1 MKENIE
7 TEGSEYPQIYSLNS
21 ESFNNIK
28 ESNSISIKDKENKEN
43 DQNLDITKKESFSEL
58 NISNIDFPQINI
70 PNTDY
75 KNSNNINLNIGKSKT
90 DFILRKY
97 SSNSFENKRYED
109 NMDEIYNDN
118 IKFFS
123 FLKDEY
129 NEDEDDIVNNMITSR
144 YSVEENNDINKL
156 DSADLKSENIN
167 IYSNTSE
174 GNISSDSSISS
185 EKNKISQKINKIK
198 EHEKEQ
204 VIKLD
209 NIINEK
215 IEQKNQNN
223 IDIKNNIKNK
233 NIENIDKKQTQN
245 LNGPE
250 NMNFR
255 RTLKFMNMTKQ
266 KKIFQKFLSVSADT
280 SCLYSLDDDMKI
292 LILNPKITY
301 NYPYNKKERELE

>member
-1 MKENIE
+1 
-7 TEGSEYPQIYSLNS
+7 
-21 ESFNNIK
+21 
-28 ESNSISIKDKENKEN
+28 
-43 DQNLDITKKESFSEL
+43 
-58 NISNIDFPQINI
+58 
-70 PNTDY
+70 
-75 KNSNNINLNIGKSKT
+75 
-90 DFILRKY
+90 
-97 SSNSFENKRYED
+97 
-109 NMDEIYNDN
+109 MDEIYNNN

-144 YSVEENNDINKL
+144 YSIEENNDINKL
-156 DSADLKSENIN
+156 DSADLKSENVN

-204 VIKLD
+204 IIKLD

-215 IEQKNQNN
+215 IEQKNLNN

-245 LNGPE
+245 LNGTD

-266 KKIFQKFLSVSADT
+266 KKIFQKFLSVSVDT